1 MILLSLGTHQQP
13 FPRALDL
20 VEPLALSGEELLVQH
35 GSTAPRANM
44 PNTNWV
50 EFMPFD
56 ELVAAMRSARSVICH
71 AGVGTIVTAIR
82 AGHVPVVI
90 PRQPER
96 GEHVDD
102 HQRDIASCY
111 AERGL
116 IRCAFSDADL
126 VPLLAPRGEKP
137 SPALGKGS
145 EELRAAVF
153 AAVAAGS
160 RRRRRLRLRPAAD
173 RERGS

>member
-20 VEPLALSGEELLVQH
+20 IEPLALSGEKLVVQH
-35 GSTAPRANM
+35 GSTPPRPEM
-44 PNTNWV
+44 PNTTWV
-50 EFMPFD
+50 AFMAFD
-56 ELVAAMRSARSVICH
+56 DLVAAMEQARSVVCH

-90 PRQPER
+90 PRQPHR

-102 HQRDIASCY
+102 HQMDIASRY

-116 IRCAFSDADL
+116 VRCVISETDL
-126 VPLLAPRGEKP
+126 TPMLAPRCEEP
-137 SPALGKGS
+137 SPAIGKGS
-145 EELRAAVF
+145 QELRSAVSE
-153 AAVAAGS
+153 AVAGGPRRS
-160 RRRRRLRLRPAAD
+160 RLALRP
-173 RERGS
+173 R